1 MSINIRLIVIIILM
15 TMSVV
20 DLALTYH
27 YVSKYREWQPEKPY
41 NSIENNPLLVFL
53 WNMLGLKLG
62 TFVGSV
68 IILSLIYIIGKTAHP
83 IVIGILFL
91 FLAYALHNHYI
102 NINLIGSL
110 IEKYPSGHLPEKIFG
125 EVIGN
130 NPK

>member
-1 MSINIRLIVIIILM
+1 MNWRIYVIIILM

-27 YVSKYREWQPEKPY
+27 YVSKYKEWQPEKPY
-41 NSIENNPLLVFL
+41 NTIENNPLLVFL

-68 IILSLIYIIGKTAHP
+68 IILTLIYIIGKTAHP
-83 IVIGILFL
+83 IVIGVLFL

-110 IEKYPSGHLPEKIFG
+110 IEKYPSGHLPVETFG